1 MSADEARRRN
11 IHNILS
17 SKSLLEAIE
26 KLTINKETIST
37 RNVNK
42 SLGEMQRKTKVN
54 RKYDIFSNFYNLF
67 FLKLESEVVFNVQSS
82 NNSVYRMVSNL
93 MITQDGTNLN
103 FF

>member
-26 KLTINKETIST
+26 KLTINKDNITT

-42 SLGEMQRKTKVN
+42 SLGEMQRRAKVSLKHGIL
-54 RKYDIFSNFYNLF
+54 RIFKF
-67 FLKLESEVVFNVQSS
+67 FF
-82 NNSVYRMVSNL
+82 
-93 MITQDGTNLN
+93 
-103 FF
+103 

>member
-54 RKYDIFSNFYNLF
+54 RMIFSTF
-67 FLKLESEVVFNVQSS
+67 FIIYSL
-82 NNSVYRMVSNL
+82 
-93 MITQDGTNLN
+93 
-103 FF
+103 

>member
-54 RKYDIFSNFYNLF
+54 RKNDIFNNFYNLF